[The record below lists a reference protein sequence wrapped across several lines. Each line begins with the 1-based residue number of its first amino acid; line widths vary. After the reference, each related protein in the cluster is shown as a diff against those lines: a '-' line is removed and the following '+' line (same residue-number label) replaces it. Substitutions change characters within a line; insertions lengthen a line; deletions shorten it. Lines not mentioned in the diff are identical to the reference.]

1 MINAYVVGM
10 QLPHTHSHAQTQ
22 SDTNSST
29 RTCLPEGPWRRDRSE
44 PVLHWGANQI
54 LVHFHQ
60 LSSSKRYFCRA
71 RQEIRL
77 LNYSFS
83 QTLCHSLLLSYSCS
97 IKVTHWNHLSF
108 PNLNTISTKLCM
120 LHSVSTDGVSLF
132 VSLFLCLLLL
142 ILSVTILLYTL
153 RREYFKTYYMCSP
166 KILQYCTLNAENNP
180 RMHYNDLWGKYP
192 PKMADKLIKMLTV

>member
-1 MINAYVVGM
+1 MRCCDAAAT
-10 QLPHTHSHAQTQ
+10 HTHAQTQ

-44 PVLHWGANQI
+44 LVLHWEANQI

-60 LSSSKRYFCRA
+60 LSSSERYFCRA

-97 IKVTHWNHLSF
+97 IKLTHWNHLSF
-108 PNLNTISTKLCM
+108 PNLNTLSTKLCM
-120 LHSVSTDGVSLF
+120 LHSVSAEGVSLF
-132 VSLFLCLLLL
+132 VSLFLCLLSSC
-142 ILSVTILLYTL
+142 LSVSFFLWLL
-153 RREYFKTYYMCSP
+153 C
-166 KILQYCTLNAENNP
+166 
-180 RMHYNDLWGKYP
+180 
-192 PKMADKLIKMLTV
+192 